1 MQTDVRA
8 LSEVDYALDVHVPAA
23 ALAPRVLDAVKKQRA
38 SLNLKGF
45 RPGKVPLALARKM
58 LGPQLAVQV
67 AEEIIGEAYR
77 EAVVEPGTLDVIGQP
92 RLDTLELDPQND
104 AADLRATV
112 LFSVRPAI
120 TLADTSAVTVSR
132 LVRTLTEEDID
143 ADIQRRRDLAARVV
157 DADPEAAVS
166 ATDVAVVD
174 VQPVNADG
182 EPIGPVQHG
191 AEIVLANPDLR
202 AELRE
207 ALLGRTAGETVQVDF
222 PHAPAGDEANNEAG
236 HAADGED
243 DRTDRYRVTI
253 TKVRHRVVPEA
264 DEDFVRQQTG
274 GRSDQMDDLR
284 EQARAELD
292 EAWNR
297 RSRQALENRLA
308 DAFVRAHSDFP
319 VPAALVES
327 ILDQMV
333 EELTEKGRGPLP
345 EGFDLNTY
353 REERRAEAEA
363 QVRWLLLKDRLI
375 REEGLEVT
383 EADFDAEFAR
393 MAGEDMEPGMV
404 RSYFAQQPRL
414 LEQLGER
421 MLNTRV
427 FEALERRFTVVDKT
441 REDLEREAEARRA
454 EAAAGG
460 DAGEPAAGE
469 PDAGEA

>member
-8 LSEVDYALDVHVPAA
+8 LSEVDYALDVHVPADAFA
-23 ALAPRVLDAVKKQRA
+23 ARVLDAVKKQRA

-58 LGPQLAVQV
+58 LGAQLAVQV
-67 AEEIIGEAYR
+67 AEEVIGEAYR

-92 RLDTLELDPQND
+92 RLDSLDIDPQND

-112 LFSVRPAI
+112 LFSVRPEI
-120 TLADTSAVTVSR
+120 TLADTSDVTVSR
-132 LVRTLTEEDID
+132 LVRTLSDEDID
-143 ADIQRRRDLAARVV
+143 ADIQRRRDLAAHVV
-157 DADPEAAVS
+157 DADPDAAVS
-166 ATDVAVVD
+166 ETDVAVLD

-202 AELRE
+202 PELKQ

-222 PHAPAGDEANNEAG
+222 PNARPEAEDTAEGDAEG
-236 HAADGED
+236 DGQ
-243 DRTDRYRVTI
+243 DRTERYRVTI

-274 GRSDQMDDLR
+274 GRSDKMEDLR

-308 DAFVRAHSDFP
+308 DAFVRAHGDFP
-319 VPAALVES
+319 VPSVLVES

-345 EGFDLNTY
+345 EGFDLNAY
-353 REERRAEAEA
+353 RAERRAEAET

-393 MAGEDMEPGMV
+393 MAGEDMAPQMV

-427 FEALERRFTVVDKT
+427 FDALERRFTVVDKT
-441 REDLEREAEARRA
+441 REDLEREAAERRA
-454 EAAAGG
+454 QAAAGA
-460 DAGEPAAGE
+460 DA
-469 PDAGEA
+469 EADEA